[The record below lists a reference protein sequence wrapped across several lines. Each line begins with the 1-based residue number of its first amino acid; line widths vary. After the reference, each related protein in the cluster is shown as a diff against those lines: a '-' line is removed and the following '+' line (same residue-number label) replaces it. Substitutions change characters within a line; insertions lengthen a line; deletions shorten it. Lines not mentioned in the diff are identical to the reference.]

1 MSNCTKECGGGT
13 QFRTRGI
20 KVAAAHGGEE
30 CKGDEKEEQSCNSQA
45 CPGML
50 NRP

>member
-1 MSNCTKECGGGT
+1 MTTCTKPCGGGT
-13 QFRTRGI
+13 QNRTRGI
-20 KVAAAHGGEE
+20 QVAAKFGGEE
-30 CKGDEKEEQSCNSQA
+30 CKEDEKEEQSCNSQA